1 MGVFLGKISSKQRFS
16 NKKINHMDRNMGSTD
31 RIIRLVVAAVFTI
44 LYATGVVSGTLGIVL
59 VVIAVIFALTSFVS
73 FCPLYKLIGVSTN
86 KGEKQ

>member
-1 MGVFLGKISSKQRFS
+1 
-16 NKKINHMDRNMGSTD
+16 MDRNMGSTD
-31 RIIRLVVAAVFTI
+31 RIIRLVVAALFTI